1 MKTFLYT
8 VIGSLLLAP
17 VAYGAAAQTTGALI
31 NPLKVD
37 SVEGFLLA
45 IIDVMLTFALPI
57 VVLFMMWTGFQMVMA
72 RGNAGELTAAKKR
85 FLNVLVGTLVIFGAK
100 VILEIIQATIKAF

>member
-1 MKTFLYT
+1 MKTFFYT
-8 VIGSLLLAP
+8 VIGSLLLVP
-17 VAYGAAAQTTGALI
+17 VAHGAVASTTGELI

-57 VVLFMMWTGFQMVMA
+57 VVLFMMWAGFQMVMA
-72 RGNAGELTAAKKR
+72 QGDPAKLTAAKKR

-100 VILEIIQATIKAF
+100 LILEIIQTTIKSF